1 MVARDERVRVRAPAR
16 LHLGFLDLAGDL
28 GRRFASLGL
37 AIEGLA
43 TELEVA
49 CGETGIEGPEAGRA
63 AIHLARLREAWG
75 VAEPIAVRIHQATPA
90 HAGLGSGT
98 QLGLAIG
105 AGLARLLGRAEPLE
119 AVAELLE
126 RGTRSAIGIGAFGLG
141 GFLVDGGRAAEDRLP
156 PPIVARLPFPEGW
169 RILLIL
175 DPTRQGV
182 HGPAEATAF
191 KALPPPPAELVG
203 HLCRLVLLRLL
214 PGLARAALAPVAEAL
229 REIQAA
235 MGERFAAF
243 QGGAP
248 FASPTVAEA
257 LAWLETEGVRGLGQ
271 TSWGP
276 TGWALLSDPETAI
289 ALARAAGRRFAD
301 RGLRFEVVAGR
312 NRPAAIE
319 VQSTVPSRESH
330 P

>member
-1 MVARDERVRVRAPAR
+1 MVARDERIRVRAPAR

-28 GRRFASLGL
+28 GRRFGSLGL
-37 AIEGLA
+37 AIEGFA
-43 TELEVA
+43 TELEIA
-49 CGETGIEGPEAGRA
+49 RGRSGIEGPEAARA
-63 AIHLARLREAWG
+63 AVHLARLCEAWR
-75 VAEPIAVRIHQATPA
+75 VTEPIAVRIRRAIPA

-105 AGLARLLGRAEPLE
+105 AGLARLLDRDAPLE
-119 AVAELLE
+119 TVAELLD
-126 RGTRSAIGIGAFGLG
+126 RGTRSAIGIGAFTAG

-156 PPIVARLPFPEGW
+156 PPIVVRLPFPESW

-175 DPTRQGV
+175 DPTRRGV
-182 HGPAEATAF
+182 HGPAEAAAF
-191 KALPPPPAELVG
+191 KALPPPPAELAG

-248 FASPTVAEA
+248 FTSPTVAEA

-276 TGWALLSDPETAI
+276 TGWALLPDVETATT
-289 ALARAAGRRFAD
+289 LAHAAGRRFAD

-312 NRPAAIE
+312 NRPAEIE
-319 VQSTVPSRESH
+319 VQSTVPSRES
-330 P
+330 PS